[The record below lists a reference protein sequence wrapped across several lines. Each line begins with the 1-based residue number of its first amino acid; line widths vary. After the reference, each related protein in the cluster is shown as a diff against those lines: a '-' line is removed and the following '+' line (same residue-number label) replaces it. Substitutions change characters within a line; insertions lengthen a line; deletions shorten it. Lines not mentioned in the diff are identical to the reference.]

1 MPTLDTHRK
10 EAKLLLR
17 WHREGNYSIGERIR
31 RLDRFRTLTD
41 REALELTFTLAI
53 AQEIVAVEAGY
64 ETWGQLK
71 AAVAQTPKKP
81 RVSPGKQTLKSVVPI
96 LLVRDVSA
104 SAAFY
109 RDKLGFRLDFLHG
122 APPFY
127 GSVSRDGVCLHLR
140 HVQEPYFAQLAARER
155 SLILAGIEVADVHA
169 LFEEWKAKSVPFAQT
184 LKRQPWGGTDFHV
197 SDPDGNVIS
206 FVTYRDQ

>member
-10 EAKLLLR
+10 QAKLLLH

-31 RLDRFRTLTD
+31 RLDRFRKLTD

-53 AQEIVAVEAGY
+53 AQEIVAVEGGY

-81 RVSPGKQTLKSVVPI
+81 WVSPVEQTLKSVVPI
-96 LLVRDVSA
+96 LLVRDVPV

-109 RDKLGFRLDFLHG
+109 RDKLGFKLDFLHG

-140 HVQEPYFAQLAARER
+140 HVHEPYFAQLAAREG
-155 SLILAGIEVADVHA
+155 SLILATIEVADVHA
-169 LFEEWKAKSVPFAQT
+169 LFEEWKAKNVPFPQT
-184 LKRQPWGGTDFHV
+184 LKRQPWGGTDFHI

-206 FVTYRDQ
+206 FVKYRDQ